1 MISNRKTILI
11 IAGEFPPIKTIGR
24 IRSVKFAEHL
34 TQLGWKVI
42 VLTVEPRKDSPIYI
56 SSLEAEV
63 PEGVEVYRAPW
74 PDIESETI
82 DRIKRLLGYKSPTVQ
97 ADASPVAASPE
108 SGRPSGNHPR
118 ASIFDLPLCAYKYL
132 LRNWVNIPDD
142 YRSWSRQALPL
153 AKQIC
158 TEQQIDVVYTTLPPF
173 SAARIGYQ
181 LQKELG
187 IPWVVDYRDLWY
199 GDVLREWINPLR
211 ERLELALERRYM
223 KHANIIIGVSEQ
235 KTAFLK
241 QLLKGTQARFDTL
254 TNGYDPE
261 IYTPYLDAPRAVND
275 TIDFVFTGR
284 LFKNRRGYAFAE
296 ALGQLAQ
303 EQPNIKD
310 KVRVHILGG
319 VSPEIQ
325 QRYDEI
331 LTQYE
336 INNIYLFPGD
346 VPYDQAMRT
355 QVNADYLLLI
365 VDTGKTSDGVIPG
378 KLFEYIAARRPIFA
392 LADPGATQEIIERA
406 GIGCVVPAESV
417 EQCKTALRRLLESEV
432 PETLARDEDY
442 LQQFERWNISQ
453 RLEKILRKTIGSGSE
468 DSTG

>member
-1 MISNRKTILI
+1 MSNKRKTVLI
-11 IAGEFPPIKTIGR
+11 VAGEFPPIKTIGR

-42 VLTVEPRKDSPIYI
+42 VLTVEPRKDSPIYVP
-56 SSLEAEV
+56 SLEAEV

-82 DRIKRLLGYKSPTVQ
+82 GRIKRLLGYKSPTVQ
-97 ADASPVAASPE
+97 ADASSVAASPE
-108 SGRPSGNHPR
+108 PGRPSENHPR
-118 ASIFDLPLCAYKYL
+118 TSIFDLPLRAYKYL

-158 TEQQIDVVYTTLPPF
+158 TEQQIDVIYTTLPPF

-181 LQKELG
+181 LRKEQG
-187 IPWVVDYRDLWY
+187 IPWVADYRDLWY

-211 ERLELALERRYM
+211 EHLELALERRYM
-223 KHANIIIGVSEQ
+223 KHADVIISVSEQ
-235 KTAFLK
+235 KTEFLK
-241 QLLKGTQARFDTL
+241 QLFKSTQARFETL

-261 IYTPYLDAPRAVND
+261 IYTPFLNTPRPTSD
-275 TIDFVFTGR
+275 TINFIFTGR

-303 EQPNIKD
+303 EQPAIKD

-336 INNIYLFPGD
+336 INDIYHFPGD
-346 VPYDQAMRT
+346 VPYDQAMRA

-378 KLFEYIAARRPIFA
+378 KLFEYVAAKRPIFA
-392 LADPGATQEIIERA
+392 LTDPGATQEIIERA
-406 GIGCVVPAESV
+406 GIGRVVPAESV
-417 EQCKTALRRLLESEV
+417 EQCKTALRELLDSEV
-432 PETLARDEDY
+432 PETLTRDEAY
-442 LQQFERWNISQ
+442 LQQFERRNISL
-453 RLEKILRKTIGSGSE
+453 RLENILCKTV
-468 DSTG
+468 DKLADKPQ